1 VKLEQIQSELRR
13 QKLDGWLF
21 FDHHHRD
28 PLAYR
33 VLGFQPSQHVTR
45 RWYYLIPARGAPN
58 KLVHR
63 IESKMLDSLPGDT
76 TVYSSWG
83 EQTSELK
90 KLLGGCKRAA
100 MQYSPDCAI
109 PYVSMVD
116 AGTVELI
123 RSMGIDVVTS
133 AELIQFFEARLDQEG
148 LESHLAAGRLVDQ
161 VRAEAFAFIGECLRA
176 GRTISEWDVAEFVR
190 RRFEAEQLYTESGPI
205 VAVNEHAADPHY
217 EPQASGSSPIRAGD
231 LVLLDMW
238 AKLKTPGAVY
248 YDITWTGYCGNT
260 VPGEIAHVFEV
271 VRDAR
276 DAAIQRVQ
284 DAFAQGAILCGYEVD
299 DAARESIRA
308 AGFGD
313 RFVHRTGH
321 SIAVEVH
328 GNGAN
333 MDNLETHDTRVVI
346 PWSCFSIEPGVY
358 LDHFG
363 IRSEINI
370 FIDDKQPRV
379 TGAIQREMLLIR

>member
-1 VKLEQIQSELRR
+1 VKLEKIQQELVR
-13 QKLDGWLF
+13 QQLDGWLF

-33 VLGFQPSQHVTR
+33 VLGFEPSQHVTR
-45 RWYYLIPARGAPN
+45 RWYCLIPAQGVPR

-63 IESKMLDSLPGDT
+63 IESKMIESVPGET
-76 TVYSSWG
+76 CVYSSWG
-83 EQTSELK
+83 EQTSELAR
-90 KLLGGCKRAA
+90 LLSGCKRVA
-100 MQYSPDCAI
+100 MQYSPNCAI

-116 AGTVELI
+116 AGTVELV
-123 RSMGIDVVTS
+123 RSMGVEVVTS
-133 AELIQFFEARLDQEG
+133 AELIQVFEAQLDQAG
-148 LESHLAAGRLVDQ
+148 LESHLGAGKLVDR
-161 VRAEAFAFIGECLRA
+161 VRGEAFEFIGESLRT
-176 GRTISEWDVAEFVR
+176 GRSISEWDVAELVR
-190 RRFEAEQLYTESGPI
+190 SRFNAAKLFTESGPI

-217 EPQASGSSPIRAGD
+217 EPQASGSQPIRQGD
-231 LVLLDMW
+231 LILLDMW

-248 YDITWTGYCGNT
+248 YDITWTGYCGDT
-260 VPGEIAHVFEV
+260 VPVEIQRVFEV

-276 DAAIQRVQ
+276 DAAFKRVQ
-284 DAFAQGAILCGYEVD
+284 DAFAQGITLAGYQVD

-333 MDNLETHDTRVVI
+333 MDNLETHDTRVVM

-358 LDHFG
+358 LDRFG

-370 FIDDKQPRV
+370 FVDETLPRV
-379 TGAIQREMLLIR
+379 TGEIQREMLLIR

>member
-1 VKLEQIQSELRR
+1 MKLDQIQSQLQK

-33 VLGFQPSQHVTR
+33 VLGFEPSQHVTR
-45 RWYYLIPARGAPN
+45 RWYYLIPAEGVPK

-63 IESKMLDSLPGDT
+63 IESKMLDPIMGDT
-76 TVYSSWG
+76 RVYSSWG
-83 EQTSELK
+83 EQTSELA
-90 KLLGGCKRAA
+90 KLLDGRRKIA
-100 MQYSPDCAI
+100 MQYSPNCAI

-116 AGTVELI
+116 AGTIELI
-123 RSMGIDVVTS
+123 RSMGVDVVTS
-133 AELIQFFEARLDQEG
+133 AELIQFFEARLDQKG
-148 LESHLAAGRLVDQ
+148 LDLHLAAGKLVDQ
-161 VRAEAFAFIGECLRA
+161 FRAEAFEFIGESLRA
-176 GRTISEWDVAEFVR
+176 AHNISEWDVAELVR
-190 RRFEAEQLYTESGPI
+190 RRFHSLDLFTESGPI

-217 EPQASGSSPIRAGD
+217 EPQASGSAPIRDGD

-248 YDITWTGYCGNT
+248 YDITWTGYCGT
-260 VPGEIAHVFEV
+260 VVPDEILRVFAV

-276 DAAIQRVQ
+276 DAAIKRVQ
-284 DAFAQGAILCGYEVD
+284 DAFEQKRTLYGFEVD
-299 DAARESIRA
+299 DAARDSIRA
-308 AGFGD
+308 AGFGG

-321 SIAVEVH
+321 SIALEVH

-358 LDHFG
+358 LDKFG
-363 IRSEINI
+363 IRSEVNM
-370 FIDDKQPRV
+370 FIDDTQAIV
-379 TGAIQREMLLIR
+379 TGEIQRDLLLIG